1 MAPHMLAGIIG
12 GMSNYLWFVKW
23 KGFLKKKDAFHWEH
37 MPILLGTETS
47 IIKHV
52 IFRRDDTEM
61 GWHEPMREHTEKRP
75 CCSPR
80 LLKSQRLT
88 ITTGVW
94 TFTILR
100 VMLPLILK
108 CKCILTHV
116 ESLFILKLPVQRG
129 TWCSLVKRKC
139 LDITNGESW
148 RPSLM
153 YLNKRICPHWIRLV
167 NIAALN

>member
-23 KGFLKKKDAFHWEH
+23 KGFFKKKGCFPLRAYAHSTWHRNIHHQTCHFQTW
-37 MPILLGTETS
+37 
-47 IIKHV
+47 
-52 IFRRDDTEM
+52 
-61 GWHEPMREHTEKRP
+61 WHEPMREHTERRP